1 MAGTP
6 IDSLEL
12 QIQSN
17 AKGAAAGLD
26 NMVSKLQN
34 LASAVASVDTHR
46 MSGIATAERNIAD
59 ASVGFKGGRSN
70 EIRSL
75 ASALNSFDK
84 VNTGA
89 VYSSANAIEKLAG
102 SMAQISSVNFNAQG
116 IINAAMALNKLGG
129 VKAISGTS
137 NLQSVKNDLISF
149 AQGLNSVGTVN
160 FDVTNLVSVI
170 SSVSKLGGKSAI
182 SATENLPKISK
193 NLLTFIVSLNQLQSL
208 KFDTTGMTSL
218 VASISKLG
226 GKSSTTAITTIP
238 LLTKSLMTMMNTLS
252 KAPTVSNNLIQMTN
266 ALANLASQGNKV
278 GIASNK
284 ISSGFNL
291 MNRSVKSST
300 GHWRGLASAIGKF
313 YATYFLVIRAIRILG
328 KAVNYSSELT
338 EVQNVV
344 DVTFGKMSG
353 KVEEFSKNSIKQ
365 LGMSELSVKQYASRF
380 QAMGSAMGIGSNQ
393 VGNAN
398 AFLNNKTNGYVGL
411 SDSMADVSLNLT
423 KLTADM
429 ASFYDV
435 SQKDVAED
443 LQAIFTGQTRP
454 LREYGIDLTQATLK
468 EWALKNGLDAD
479 ISSMSQAEKTMLRY
493 QYVLANTTAAQGDFA
508 RTSDTWANQI
518 RILKQQFQQLGLV
531 IGKGVIA
538 AFKPF
543 IRGLNSVL
551 GKVISFSETV
561 LNALG
566 QIFGWKFEIS
576 AGGITDDIDDASSG
590 MDDLSDGAGNT
601 ASGIKDATDAA
612 KKFKSVVLGIDE
624 LNLNEPDNDTG
635 SGSGGS
641 GGSGGG
647 GSSAGS
653 SSGGL
658 TTKMEASDG
667 ILKAYES
674 NIKTLYQLGSYI
686 SGTIADSLN
695 AIDWNSVYEKA
706 RNFGSGL
713 ADFLN
718 GLITPDLFGAVGKTI
733 ANSLNT
739 AIYVALSLGEGINAY
754 GYGESVA
761 EGINQFFKNFDFSSL
776 AETLNVWV
784 DNLELFIKGFADKIE
799 WKYIFSGIRDFFSN
813 LEIDTVVVAIGAIA
827 WKFGAF
833 SAIKTA
839 LLTPITTAVSQM
851 SFQSVAILIRDGIKN
866 GLSKLS
872 GSVIPNLAEFL
883 GISAGAATVVVAV
896 VAAIGIAIKDLWDT
910 SESFRNSVSDMWDNI
925 KETISNAWTI
935 IWDNTLKPGF
945 EDVQNLFDSLGK
957 LWSAIYEAYESSG
970 AKALFEKIVVFLG
983 NTLVMVFKTNI
994 TMAATF
1000 IQVIGNA
1007 VGTVIKVITA
1017 VIDFITGVFSGDWQ
1031 TAWQDLKTSIITIF
1045 SPITDWF
1052 SEKFNAAYN
1061 AIKSAWAFVG
1071 TWASEKWNQIKAP
1084 FKSVKKWFSD
1094 AFQTAYDSVKKIW
1107 KGIGKFFSG
1116 IANDIISP
1124 IGNAVNGIISGV
1136 NWVLSK
1142 VGSKTRLDKWSV
1154 PRFASGADGLPQDT
1168 VGMVNDQPGNTYKEM
1183 IVPKN
1188 GEPFIPK
1195 GRNVVLPMEKG
1206 TKIMPADQTKALMQS
1221 VGVPRFAG
1229 GIGQFFNNAWES
1241 AKDIAGGIAD
1251 YISHP
1256 DKLLQIALN
1265 KFVDISNF
1273 VHPISDIAGGVV
1285 KTTFNSIKDYIKG
1298 KLDAF
1303 VPKVTYSPSG
1313 GVEQWRAVATQALR
1327 ITNQLSDANI
1337 NALLNQM
1344 KHESGGNP
1352 NAINNWDINAKN
1364 GTPSKGLM
1372 QVIDPTFRAYAL
1384 APYNTNIY
1392 DPLSN
1397 MIAAIRY
1404 TVSRYGSLYNGW
1416 TKRGYIGYKTGI
1428 GAISLS
1434 DLPKYSVGGFPEDGL
1449 FMANRKELVGQFNGR
1464 NAVVNNYQIE
1474 SGIEKAV
1481 YNGYMRAHAQ
1491 DTREVSVLEEILT
1504 AVREGKTISIDG
1516 REIVRVYDSRKARNG
1531 YAFT

>member
-34 LASAVASVDTHR
+34 LASAVASIDTHR

-182 SATENLPKISK
+182 TATENLPKISK

-291 MNRSVKSST
+291 MNRSVKTST

-380 QAMGSAMGIGSNQ
+380 QAMGSAMGIGGNQ
-393 VGNAN
+393 IGNAN

-601 ASGIKDATDAA
+601 ASGIKDATDAT

-813 LEIDTVVVAIGAIA
+813 LEIDTVVVAIGAIS

-1094 AFQTAYDSVKKIW
+1094 AFQTAYDSVKQIW
-1107 KGIGKFFSG
+1107 KGIGKFFAG
-1116 IANDIISP
+1116 VANDIISP

-1449 FMANRKELVGQFNGR
+1449 FMANSNELVGKFDGK

>member
-182 SATENLPKISK
+182 TATENLPKISK

-291 MNRSVKSST
+291 MNRSVKTST
-300 GHWRGLASAIGKF
+300 SHWKGLASAIGKF
-313 YATYFLVIRAIRILG
+313 YATYFLVIRAIRVLG
-328 KAVNYSSELT
+328 KAVNYSSDLT

-380 QAMGSAMGIGSNQ
+380 QAMGSAMGISGNQ

-590 MDDLSDGAGNT
+590 MDGLSDGAGNT

-695 AIDWNSVYEKA
+695 SIDWNSVYEKA

-739 AIYVALSLGEGINAY
+739 AIYVALSFGEGINAY

-784 DNLELFIKGFADKIE
+784 DNLELFIKGFADKID
-799 WKYIFSGIRDFFSN
+799 WKYVFSGIRDFFSN
-813 LEIDTVVVAIGAIA
+813 LEIDTVVVSIGAIA
-827 WKFGAF
+827 WKIGAF
-833 SAIKTA
+833 GAIKTA

-910 SESFRNSVSDMWDNI
+910 SESFRKSVSDMWDNI

-1007 VGTVIKVITA
+1007 VGTVIKVVTA

-1107 KGIGKFFSG
+1107 KGIGKFFAG

-1124 IGNAVNGIISGV
+1124 IGKAVNGIISGV

-1142 VGSKTRLDKWSV
+1142 VGSKTRLGKWSV
-1154 PRFASGADGLPQDT
+1154 PKFASGADGLPQDT

-1183 IVPKN
+1183 IVPQN

-1206 TKIMPADQTKALMQS
+1206 TKIMPAEQTKALMQS
-1221 VGVPRFAG
+1221 VGVPHFAG

>member
-160 FDVTNLVSVI
+160 FDVTNLVAVI
-170 SSVSKLGGKSAI
+170 SSISKLGGKSAI
-182 SATENLPKISK
+182 TATANLPKISK

-300 GHWRGLASAIGKF
+300 GHWKGLASAIGKF
-313 YATYFLVIRAIRILG
+313 YATYFLVIRAIRVLG
-328 KAVNYSSELT
+328 KAVDYASDLT

-353 KVEEFSKNSIKQ
+353 KIEEFAKNSVKQ
-365 LGMSELSVKQYASRF
+365 FGMSELSAKQYASRF
-380 QAMGSAMGIGSNQ
+380 QAMGSAMGIGGKQ
-393 VGNAN
+393 VGSAN
-398 AFLNNKTNGYVGL
+398 AFLNKQTNGYIGL
-411 SDSMADVSLNLT
+411 SDSMADVSVNLT

-435 SQKDVAED
+435 NQKDVAED

-454 LREYGIDLTQATLK
+454 LREYGLDLTQATLK
-468 EWALKNGLDAD
+468 EWAMKNGLDAD

-518 RILKQQFQQLGLV
+518 RTLKQQFQQLGLV

-647 GSSAGS
+647 GSSSGS

-674 NIKTLYQLGSYI
+674 NIKTLYQLGSHI

-695 AIDWNSVYEKA
+695 SIDWNSVYEKA

-718 GLITPDLFGAVGKTI
+718 GLITPELFGAVGKTI

-799 WKYIFSGIRDFFSN
+799 WKNVFSGIRDFFSN

-833 SAIKTA
+833 GAIKTA

-851 SFQSVAILIRDGIKN
+851 NFQSVAILIRDGIKN
-866 GLSKLS
+866 ALSKLT

-910 SESFRNSVSDMWDNI
+910 SESFRQSVSDMWGNI
-925 KETISNAWTI
+925 KETVANAWTI

-945 EDVQNLFDSLGK
+945 EDVKNMFDSLGE
-957 LWSAIYEAYESSG
+957 LWGTIYDAYESSG
-970 AKALFEKIVVFLG
+970 AKDLFEKIVVFFG
-983 NTLVMVFKTNI
+983 KTLVMTFKTNI
-994 TMAATF
+994 TMVANF
-1000 IQVIGNA
+1000 IHVIG
-1007 VGTVIKVITA
+1007 TVVSTVMQVFTA
-1017 VIDFITGVFSGDWQ
+1017 VIDFINGVFSGDWQ
-1031 TAWQDLKTSIITIF
+1031 TAWQDLKTSITTIF

-1052 SEKFNAAYN
+1052 SDKFTTAYN

-1071 TWASEKWNQIKAP
+1071 TWAKEKYNAIISP
-1084 FKSVKKWFSD
+1084 FKNIKKSFSD
-1094 AFQTAYDSVKKIW
+1094 AFQSAYNSVKQIW
-1107 KGIGKFFSG
+1107 KGIGKYFKG

-1124 IGNAVNGIISGV
+1124 IGKAVNGIISGV
-1136 NWVLSK
+1136 NWILSK

-1154 PRFASGADGLPQDT
+1154 PKFASGADGLPQDT

-1327 ITNQLSDANI
+1327 ITGQLSDANI
-1337 NALLNQM
+1337 TALLNQM
-1344 KHESGGNP
+1344 QHESGGNP
-1352 NAINNWDINAKN
+1352 SAINNWDSNAKK

-1449 FMANRKELVGQFNGR
+1449 FMANSNELVGKFDGK

-1504 AVREGKTISIDG
+1504 AIKEGKTISIDG